1 MKQQDIAVIGLA
13 VMGRS
18 LALNMAD
25 HGFAVAAYNR
35 SYAVSEQM
43 AKNHPHPHI
52 HIYKELKDCVAALK
66 KPRKVMLMVKAG
78 KAVDMVI
85 EQLVDLLEEGD
96 IILDG
101 GNSFFEDTIRRE
113 QALRKNGLHYFGV
126 GVSGGEEGARFGPSI
141 MPGGN
146 KQAYDKIRP
155 ILETIAAKASDGK
168 PCCTYIGENGA
179 GHYVK
184 MVHNGIE
191 YADMQLISEAY
202 LQLKY
207 IGGYTNTEI
216 AKIFKEWNADELE
229 SFLIRITADIFLA
242 SDDRSSQDL
251 LDVIVDSAAQK
262 GTGRWTSIEALKQGV
277 DVSMITASC
286 NARIMSNLLAQR
298 HQAQILYPDRKPLQ
312 RKNDAFVETVR
323 QALYAGKILAYAQG
337 FALLAHASSQ
347 YDWQLA
353 LGEIAAIF
361 RAGCIIQARFL
372 NDIQQAFTK
381 ENPASHL
388 LFDPF
393 FAKQLQTHQQALRD
407 MVAMSI
413 TQGLAIPAMANAV
426 SYLDMFRS
434 SHSGA
439 NLIQA
444 QRDYFGAHTFERCD
458 MSGSFHHE
466 WRRDHE

>member
-207 IGGYTNTEI
+207 IG
-216 AKIFKEWNADELE
+216 A
-229 SFLIRITADIFLA
+229 FLLF
-242 SDDRSSQDL
+242 
-251 LDVIVDSAAQK
+251 
-262 GTGRWTSIEALKQGV
+262 
-277 DVSMITASC
+277 
-286 NARIMSNLLAQR
+286 
-298 HQAQILYPDRKPLQ
+298 ILY
-312 RKNDAFVETVR
+312 N
-323 QALYAGKILAYAQG
+323 KI
-337 FALLAHASSQ
+337 
-347 YDWQLA
+347 
-353 LGEIAAIF
+353 
-361 RAGCIIQARFL
+361 
-372 NDIQQAFTK
+372 
-381 ENPASHL
+381 
-388 LFDPF
+388 
-393 FAKQLQTHQQALRD
+393 
-407 MVAMSI
+407 
-413 TQGLAIPAMANAV
+413 
-426 SYLDMFRS
+426 
-434 SHSGA
+434 
-439 NLIQA
+439 
-444 QRDYFGAHTFERCD
+444 
-458 MSGSFHHE
+458 
-466 WRRDHE
+466 

>member
-168 PCCTYIGENGA
+168 PCCT
-179 GHYVK
+179 
-184 MVHNGIE
+184 
-191 YADMQLISEAY
+191 
-202 LQLKY
+202 
-207 IGGYTNTEI
+207 
-216 AKIFKEWNADELE
+216 
-229 SFLIRITADIFLA
+229 
-242 SDDRSSQDL
+242 
-251 LDVIVDSAAQK
+251 
-262 GTGRWTSIEALKQGV
+262 
-277 DVSMITASC
+277 
-286 NARIMSNLLAQR
+286 
-298 HQAQILYPDRKPLQ
+298 
-312 RKNDAFVETVR
+312 
-323 QALYAGKILAYAQG
+323 
-337 FALLAHASSQ
+337 
-347 YDWQLA
+347 
-353 LGEIAAIF
+353 
-361 RAGCIIQARFL
+361 
-372 NDIQQAFTK
+372 
-381 ENPASHL
+381 
-388 LFDPF
+388 
-393 FAKQLQTHQQALRD
+393 
-407 MVAMSI
+407 
-413 TQGLAIPAMANAV
+413 
-426 SYLDMFRS
+426 
-434 SHSGA
+434 
-439 NLIQA
+439 
-444 QRDYFGAHTFERCD
+444 
-458 MSGSFHHE
+458 
-466 WRRDHE
+466 